1 MGWMEIA
8 FGLVGTAFGFGLC
21 WMMFS
26 ARLPQIHAIKKELE
40 DIRRE
45 RTALHERAVT
55 AEAEKRG
62 VEARLL
68 EQKEQ
73 LQLEF
78 KNMSNTLLENI
89 TQKFSKQSEKQIGDL
104 LNPLRERITD
114 FQKLVVDSFGAQG
127 KEQHTLKSE
136 IEKIVLQ
143 TDSLTK
149 ALRGDSKAQGNWGE
163 VMLEKILEESGL
175 RRGVDYVAQ
184 AVDMS
189 LRSSDGGVQK
199 PDVVVHLP
207 DGKHVIID
215 SKVSLTAYDR
225 YCGDAQETHLREF
238 LKSLRA
244 HVVGLSGKKY
254 QENEKLQTPDF
265 VFMFLPIEG
274 AYALAVQQDRE
285 LHSYAWDKKVVIV
298 CPSTLFASLR
308 TIASLWQIEQ
318 SNRNAQEIARQ
329 GATLYDKFYGFLED
343 MSDIDKQM
351 KRMQGSYDAAMNKL
365 STGRG
370 NLVDSAEKLKQLGV
384 KPGKNLRKIA
394 KVEGEESENIMQLA
408 AGDIGEA

>member
-1 MGWMEIA
+1 MDWINLGFAVI
-8 FGLVGTAFGFGLC
+8 GLAFGFGLC

-26 ARLPQIHAIKKELE
+26 ARLAHVAGLRNELDE
-40 DIRRE
+40 VKRE
-45 RTALHERAVT
+45 RTVFHERAIT
-55 AEAEKRG
+55 AEAEKRAA
-62 VEARLL
+62 ELRLS

-163 VMLEKILEESGL
+163 VMLERILEESGL
-175 RRGVDYVAQ
+175 QKGIGYITQ
-184 AVDMS
+184 GSNLS
-189 LRSSDGGVQK
+189 LSDAEGGRQR
-199 PDVVVHLP
+199 PDVIVNLP

-225 YCGDAQETHLREF
+225 YCGDAQEIHLRDF

-285 LHSYAWDKKVVIV
+285 LHSYAWDKKVVLV

-308 TIASLWQIEQ
+308 TIASLWQIEI

-329 GATLYDKFYGFLED
+329 GGALYDKFVGFVED
-343 MSDIDKQM
+343 MESIGRHIGKTQ
-351 KRMQGSYDAAMNKL
+351 QTYDTAISKL
-365 STGRG
+365 RDGTG
-370 NLVDSAEKLKQLGV
+370 NLVGRAEKLKQLGAKTTKSLPMPAEDEKV
-384 KPGKNLRKIA
+384 VILGKT
-394 KVEGEESENIMQLA
+394 EEL
-408 AGDIGEA
+408 